1 MLQGRSF
8 AAAIA
13 VFAVLAALPAESQ
26 QSKLPPPPPWGQ
38 GIIVLTEIEQV
49 GRSAAP
55 GQAAQVKLR
64 VTRVIRDAF
73 NLGLQPGEYEGPYV
87 WEGVDLAAGQRYL
100 VYSNQRQGLDETFR
114 SLYNLWPLSG
124 QDHSVEDLD
133 LILQL
138 VQLPTA
144 QQSSRLAAE
153 ISSPDWP
160 HGHLIALYT
169 ASLLADSRYADTV
182 GLAYALQHS
191 PDAAFSDAGKES
203 LFGAFY
209 RQVGIHHRDIP
220 ENLLSVFV
228 TVTARYF
235 LAEAKQ
241 PESGPT
247 SVQSDVLAQA
257 HSISEMET
265 VAAAFRSLLPAST
278 VTQLQQKLSQLAG
291 DGRLEPEKRTQA
303 RQLLALLHPE

>member
-1 MLQGRSF
+1 LKL
-8 AAAIA
+8 AAVTA
-13 VFAVLAALPAESQ
+13 VFAALGALPAECQ

-49 GRSAAP
+49 GRAAVP

-100 VYSNQRQGLDETFR
+100 VYSNQKQGLDETFR

-138 VQLPTA
+138 VRLPTA
-144 QQSSRLAAE
+144 QPSSRLAAE
-153 ISSPDWP
+153 ISSPAWP
-160 HGHLIALYT
+160 HGHLVALY
-169 ASLLADSRYADTV
+169 AGSLLADSRYADTV
-182 GLAYALQHS
+182 GLAFALQHS
-191 PDAAFSDAGKES
+191 PDAAFSDGGKES
-203 LFGAFY
+203 LFGACD

-235 LAEAKQ
+235 LAEAEP

-247 SVQSDVLAQA
+247 RVQSDVLAQA
-257 HSISEMET
+257 HAIAET
-265 VAAAFRSLLPAST
+265 EPVAAAFRSLRPAST
-278 VTQLQQKLSQLAG
+278 VTQLHQKLSQLAS
-291 DGRLEPEKRTQA
+291 DGRLEPEKRAQA
-303 RQLLALLHPE
+303 RQLLFLLQPE